1 MCLNK
6 VLNMPNK
13 RHVLN
18 SIAAIAKQLGRP
30 PSRSEFI
37 SRSGISL
44 HLVLQSFPSWS
55 NAIRA
60 AGLRPYSLNARLQ
73 DRALLEDWGK
83 TVRRNRAILRNRAR
97 LPRHVYRRQGKYN
110 PHTLANRFGGW
121 SSVPRAFRHFAKGK
135 REWADVLALLP
146 APVARPLSSNAAH
159 SQTNESSVS
168 SIPPKQLQH
177 PPLKGRATY
186 GNPTNFRGLRYEP
199 VNEQGV
205 VLLFGM
211 LAKDLGYLIEAV
223 QKGFPDCEAMRQV
236 APDRWQ
242 RVNIEFEFESKNF
255 RDHGHPL
262 TGCDVI
268 VCWHHN
274 WADCPDHIEI
284 LELSTL
290 IKSMPTPEH

>member
-1 MCLNK
+1 
-6 VLNMPNK
+6 MPNK
-13 RHVLN
+13 RHILN
-18 SIAAIAKQLGRP
+18 SIAAIATQLGRP

-44 HLVLQSFPSWS
+44 HFVLQSFPSWS
-55 NAIRA
+55 EAIRA
-60 AGLRPYSLNARLQ
+60 VGLRPYSLNARID
-73 DRALLEDWGK
+73 DRALLEDWGR
-83 TVRRNRAILRNRAR
+83 TVRRNRPIVRNRGR
-97 LPRHVYRRQGKYN
+97 LPRHVYRRQGKYS

-121 SSVPRAFRHFAKGK
+121 SSVPRAFRHFAKGQ

-146 APVARPLSSNAAH
+146 APVARALSSNAAR
-159 SQTNESSVS
+159 SQTSESSVS

-223 QKGFPDCEAMRQV
+223 QTGFPDCEAMRQV

-268 VCWHHN
+268 VCWRHN
-274 WADCPDHIEI
+274 WDDCPDHIEV

-290 IKSMPTPEH
+290 IKSLPTPEH